1 MTDPT
6 DIHVSERA
14 AEPVGPYPHARRAG
28 GLLFLSGIGPRVRG
42 QASIPGVADEVG
54 GIGRDFEAQARACFD
69 NVRLVLED
77 AGASWDTIVDVTTF
91 LTRMADDFPTY
102 NRVWAEVFPDPAY
115 RPTRTTVE
123 VVALPTPIDIEL
135 KVIAV
140 IGGSA
145 HAATDRWPGDGP

>member
-42 QASIPGVADEVG
+42 QAAIPGIALEADDPA
-54 GIGRDFEAQARACFD
+54 RDFEAQARACFG

-77 AGASWDTIVDVTTF
+77 AGVAWDAIVDVTTF
-91 LTRMADDFPTY
+91 LTRMADDFAAY
-102 NRVWAEVFPDPAY
+102 NRVWAEVFPDPAT
-115 RPTRTTVE
+115 RPSRTTVE
-123 VVALPTPIDIEL
+123 VVGLPTPIDIEL
-135 KVIAV
+135 KVIAALPTPTPAP
-140 IGGSA
+140 GGP
-145 HAATDRWPGDGP
+145 TR